1 MGLLA
6 TTKTLRE
13 RNAVALRARSSL
25 QKGNCASVLH
35 PGVTWPP
42 WIALK
47 PAEFCRK
54 AFYLLLQINWHASK
68 LLFWCESSG
77 SGSFIHRFPYK
88 CWFCSYQDHA
98 FCERWRTSGVSEVCQ
113 SFSSFTSVILPP
125 QSLTLKLSLLPSPSL
140 PMSSSC
146 EAILACFRYRKTI
159 WPYFSKYPVFLQLRS
174 NHRMNTPRQTPEF
187 TVLLSNSP
195 HLFSATSVHR

>member
-1 MGLLA
+1 MLVSCFSDLSPRGPDLSY
-6 TTKTLRE
+6 TDFHT
-13 RNAVALRARSSL
+13 
-25 QKGNCASVLH
+25 SV
-35 PGVTWPP
+35 GFVVTR
-42 WIALK
+42 IMH
-47 PAEFCRK
+47 FV
-54 AFYLLLQINWHASK
+54 SD
-68 LLFWCESSG
+68 G
-77 SGSFIHRFPYK
+77 
-88 CWFCSYQDHA
+88 D
-98 FCERWRTSGVSEVCQ
+98 TSRVSEVCQ

-125 QSLTLKLSLLPSPSL
+125 QSLTLKLSLLQSPSL

-174 NHRMNTPRQTPEF
+174 NHRMNTPHQTPEF